1 MWRLLKDNIRD
12 PFRHFAVE
20 EALTRGIDDGITPPT
35 LRLRQAEPSVWI
47 GVYQYPDEDVDVAYC
62 TAKGIKIVR
71 RPNPGGAVYQDSG
84 SFCYSL
90 FFPKGSAPPAQDGNK
105 KDVFSRLG
113 VKEAG
118 EFYAITGKAVID
130 TCRDFGVRAELSPV
144 NDVTIGGR
152 KVYGSAQVEFY
163 SAFVHS
169 GTFLVKTDLEEME
182 RCLKPSQL
190 KFKDKGFSSVRERVI
205 NLCDAAGKDIEIA
218 AVMEKL
224 AQHLAEVLQVEF
236 YEDGLSP
243 GEISLVDKLYA
254 EKYADPA
261 WTSRKKDSYDTVVS
275 TKSRSGVITL
285 EISLEGEIIVDLNV
299 KGDFLVPDQGEL
311 KRVIDVLRGK
321 RLGEVS
327 AVVEPSRLPA
337 DIKESLIGLL
347 SDI

>member
-1 MWRLLKDNIRD
+1 MWRLLQDDIRD
-12 PFRHFAVE
+12 PYRHFAVE
-20 EALTRGIDDGITPPT
+20 EALSRGIDEGITPST

-47 GVYQYPDEDVDVAYC
+47 GVYQYPDEDVDVDYC
-62 TAKGIKIVR
+62 TKKGIKIVR
-71 RPNPGGAVYQDSG
+71 RPNPGGAVYQDGG

-90 FFPKGSAPPAQDGNK
+90 FFPKKELFN
-105 KDVFSRLG
+105 RLG

-118 EFYAITGKAVID
+118 EFYAITGKAVIE
-130 TCRDFGVRAELSPV
+130 TCRDFGVQAELSPV

-190 KFKDKGFSSVRERVI
+190 KFKDKGLFNVKDRVI
-205 NLCDAAGKDIEIA
+205 NLCTAAGKDIEIA
-218 AVMEKL
+218 AIMEKL
-224 AQHLAEVLQVEF
+224 VQHLAEVLQVEF
-236 YEDGLSP
+236 YEGGLSP

-261 WTSRKKDSYDTVVS
+261 WTFRKKDSYDTVVS

-285 EISLEGEIIVDLNV
+285 GISLEGEIIVDLNV

-311 KRVIDVLRGK
+311 KRVMEALRGK
-321 RLGEVS
+321 RLGE
-327 AVVEPSRLPA
+327 AGVVIDTSRLPG
-337 DIKESLIGLL
+337 DIRESLIGLL
-347 SDI
+347 RDI